1 MAGTSLG
8 DQGASARV
16 YACSNR
22 RLSQSMAADWVWW
35 VSVHLNQQARKPT
48 VSQSLVHPLS
58 FQLQNLPFG
67 IPRRCCSLE
76 KPLKV
81 AFKAWDIISLLLGVK
96 SGTSAH
102 SISARQKISYEYKQ
116 KWKRWWMSARLMVV
130 IVLQYTQ
137 ISNHYAVHLK
147 VINTCQLYLNF
158 KNETK

>member
-1 MAGTSLG
+1 MCLHLFQQTSVPVCG
-8 DQGASARV
+8 CWPRV
-16 YACSNR
+16 VSN
-22 RLSQSMAADWVWW
+22 
-35 VSVHLNQQARKPT
+35 SVYLNQQGRKPT

-81 AFKAWDIISLLLGVK
+81 AFKAWDIISLLLGVN

-116 KWKRWWMSARLMVV
+116 KWKSWWTEARLMVV
-130 IVLQYTQ
+130 IILPIYTN
-137 ISNHYAVHLK
+137 IKSLSYAPESNKYMS
-147 VINTCQLYLNF
+147 VIPQF
-158 KNETK
+158 